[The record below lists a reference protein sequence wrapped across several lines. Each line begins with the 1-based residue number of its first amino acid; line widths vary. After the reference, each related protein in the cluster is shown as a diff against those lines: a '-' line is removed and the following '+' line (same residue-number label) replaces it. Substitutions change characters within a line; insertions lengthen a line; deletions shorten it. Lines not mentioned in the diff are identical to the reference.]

1 MKPRSFILLLAIL
14 SLAAK
19 MYCAATTLGASDVG
33 IFFIF
38 ARSISESGLIAL
50 YKGTQYFN
58 HTPLVGWFLEAIYAL
73 SGAKDGDAQVFAFLL
88 RLPAI
93 LADLASV
100 LTLLWLREKTGR
112 PAWWALAL
120 FAASPVAFMVS
131 GYHGNVDSVMAMFV
145 LMAAAAGATENVVFC
160 GLAFGLAC
168 NVKIVP
174 LLLAPVFVFF
184 WWKRGRLVPFGSAS
198 ILCILA
204 GWGLPLITLPAI
216 FLKDVIGYGSVWG
229 VWGIPYF
236 LRLSGIAA
244 FGGIQMF
251 EPTPAQS
258 AVMLALKLIVIP
270 SVIVIAWRRRGLEPI
285 EVFKSLALVWAIFF
299 VFAPGFGAQY
309 LVWLAPCFLVASE
322 PWYAALTLS
331 SSIALFI
338 FYNAI
343 SNGMPWMMGF
353 TLLSTA
359 GLWTRWLLL
368 PWGALAAFL
377 VCQIRAA
384 LALDND
390 QIRRDPR
397 VHS

>member
-1 MKPRSFILLLAIL
+1 MKPRSFVLSLALL

-19 MYCAATTLGASDVG
+19 MYCAATTLGAVDVG
-33 IFFIF
+33 IFYSF
-38 ARSISESGLIAL
+38 ARSIYEGGLIEL

-73 SGAKDGDAQVFAFLL
+73 SGAKGGDAQVFAFLL

-93 LADLASV
+93 LADMASV

-145 LMAAAAGATENVVFC
+145 LMAAVACATENAIFC

-184 WWKRGRLVPFGSAS
+184 WWKRGRLVPFGAPSA
-198 ILCILA
+198 LCILT
-204 GWGLPLITLPAI
+204 GWSLPLLAIPTI
-216 FLKDVIGYGSVWG
+216 FLKDVIDYGSVWG

-236 LRLSGIAA
+236 LRLTGNPA
-244 FGGIQMF
+244 FAGIQMF
-251 EPTPAQS
+251 EPTRAQS
-258 AVMLALKLIVIP
+258 AVMLALKLIIIP
-270 SVIVIAWRRRGLEPI
+270 SVIVIAWRRRGVEPMQ
-285 EVFKSLALVWAIFF
+285 VFKTLALVWAVFF
-299 VFAPGFGAQY
+299 VLAPGFGAQY

-322 PWYAALTLS
+322 FWFAALTIT

-353 TLLSTA
+353 NLLSTA
-359 GLWTRWLLL
+359 KIWVRWLAL
-368 PWGALAAFL
+368 PWAVLTAFL
-377 VCQIRAA
+377 ICHSCAYLRIRK
-384 LALDND
+384 N
-390 QIRRDPR
+390 PTP
-397 VHS
+397 

>member
-1 MKPRSFILLLAIL
+1 M
-14 SLAAK
+14 
-19 MYCAATTLGASDVG
+19 
-33 IFFIF
+33 
-38 ARSISESGLIAL
+38 

-58 HTPLVGWFLEAIYAL
+58 HTPLVGCFLEAIYAL
-73 SGAKDGDAQVFAFLL
+73 SGGKGGSIWVFAFFL

-93 LADLASV
+93 LADMGAI

-145 LMAAAAGATENVVFC
+145 LMAAACTTESAILC
-160 GLAFGLAC
+160 GLAFGLSC

-184 WWKRGRLVPFGSAS
+184 WWKRSRLVQFGGASA
-198 ILCILA
+198 LCILA
-204 GWGLPLITLPAI
+204 GWSLPLLTIPVV
-216 FLKDVIGYGSVWG
+216 FLKDVIAYGSVWG

-236 LRLSGIAA
+236 LRSSGSAA
-244 FGGIQMF
+244 FAGIQMF
-251 EPTPAQS
+251 EPSPAQS
-258 AVMLALKLIVIP
+258 TVMLALKLIIIP
-270 SVIVIAWRRRGLEPI
+270 SVIVIAWRRRGLEP
-285 EVFKSLALVWAIFF
+285 FKIFQTLALVFAVFF

-322 PWYAALTLS
+322 VWYAALTLS

-353 TLLSTA
+353 TLLSTEI
-359 GLWTRWLLL
+359 LWTRWLTL
-368 PWGALAAFL
+368 PWAVLAAFL
-377 VCQIRAA
+377 VY
-384 LALDND
+384 
-390 QIRRDPR
+390 QIRRPR
-397 VHS
+397 PSDNDIALTPADLQPDSGPRIPGNYHPRCRAASVPSVL